1 MVKLGLKIAVA
12 AMMAWALAFLPVAC
26 SPGQSGTAAGS
37 MPSGP
42 AALANSTTLDEKAA
56 ITAETAYSAASLL
69 GAKLADAGLIDR
81 AKFRAADQTGYT
93 ALLAVRAAY
102 KAGNADGFAAAIL
115 QLNAA
120 VMDIKSIAKG
130 SN

>member
-1 MVKLGLKIAVA
+1 MTKLGFKIAIA
-12 AMMAWALAFLPVAC
+12 AMMAFALSGLLVGC
-26 SPGQSGTAAGS
+26 GPGATGTAAS
-37 MPSGP
+37 ALESGP
-42 AALANSTTLDEKAA
+42 AVVANTTTLDEKAA

-81 AKFRAADQTGYT
+81 AKFRAADQAGYT

-102 KAGNADGFAAAIL
+102 KAGNAPGFGTAVL